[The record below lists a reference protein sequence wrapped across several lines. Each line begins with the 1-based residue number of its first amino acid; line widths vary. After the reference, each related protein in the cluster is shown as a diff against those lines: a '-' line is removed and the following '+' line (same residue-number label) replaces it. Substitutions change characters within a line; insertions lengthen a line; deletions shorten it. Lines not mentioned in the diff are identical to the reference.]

1 MRTERVR
8 KRRKACIG
16 QCYVQRTYYGSENE
30 EQDFPAIVVLPYV
43 AFEWIIER
51 CRLSGRWRAA

>member
-1 MRTERVR
+1 MLRTERVR

-51 CRLSGRWRAA
+51 CRLSG